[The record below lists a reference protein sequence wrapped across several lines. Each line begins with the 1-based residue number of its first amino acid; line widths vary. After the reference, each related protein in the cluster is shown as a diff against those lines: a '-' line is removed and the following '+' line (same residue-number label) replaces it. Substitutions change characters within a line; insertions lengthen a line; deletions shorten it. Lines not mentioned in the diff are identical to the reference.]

1 MTHTQKRRFLRELTR
16 SILDS
21 ALDSAEK
28 MPEEWDGHELRCY
41 LADKFRDSAYF
52 GAMGKGSMRRRE
64 YENHMMTSNF

>member
-1 MTHTQKRRFLRELTR
+1 
-16 SILDS
+16 
-21 ALDSAEK
+21 

>member
-28 MPEEWDGHELRCY
+28 MPERVGWP
-41 LADKFRDSAYF
+41 
-52 GAMGKGSMRRRE
+52 
-64 YENHMMTSNF
+64 